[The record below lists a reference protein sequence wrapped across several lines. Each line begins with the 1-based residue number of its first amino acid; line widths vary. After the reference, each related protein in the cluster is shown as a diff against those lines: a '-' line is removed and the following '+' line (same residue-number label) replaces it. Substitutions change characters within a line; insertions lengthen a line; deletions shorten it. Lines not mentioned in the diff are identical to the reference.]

1 MALPAALRVDC
12 MASRVLTRRETKAEA
27 TPCRGADLAVQQ
39 FESQFLERLTAAARD
54 RVVAAASR
62 RHLRADSV
70 AVRQGDPANF
80 MFLLFTGR
88 ARHFYLT
95 PQGKKIVLFW
105 LAPGQIFG
113 AGALLP
119 EPTEY
124 MVGTEILKDSCVM
137 VWHRSQIRALAAQVP
152 RLLDNALSVAN
163 DYLIWYLAAHT
174 SLVSH
179 TAEQRLAQVL
189 TTLAGGFGR
198 KVPGGTCLDLTNEQL
213 ANAAN
218 VTIFTTSRVLNTWQR
233 KGAVVKTRRHL
244 LLRRPEQLF
253 LFHS

>member
-1 MALPAALRVDC
+1 
-12 MASRVLTRRETKAEA
+12 MASRVLTSRETKADA
-27 TPCRGADLAVQQ
+27 TPSRGADRAAQQ
-39 FESQFLERLTAAARD
+39 FESQFLEGLTTADRD
-54 RVVAAASR
+54 RVIAAASR
-62 RHLRADSV
+62 RDLRANSV
-70 AVRQGDPANF
+70 AVHQGDPANF

-113 AGALLP
+113 AGALLSG
-119 EPTEY
+119 PTQY
-124 MVGTEILKDSCVM
+124 LVGTEILKDSRVL
-137 VWHRSQIRALAAQVP
+137 VWHRSRIRALAARVP

-179 TAEQRLAQVL
+179 TAEQRLAHVV
-189 TTLAGGFGR
+189 TTLARGFGQ
-198 KVPGGTCLDLTNEQL
+198 KVPSGTCLDLTNEQL

-218 VTIFTTSRVLNTWQR
+218 VTIFTASRVLNRWQR

-244 LLRRPEQLF
+244 LLRLPEQLF
-253 LFHS
+253 PLNS

>member
-1 MALPAALRVDC
+1 
-12 MASRVLTRRETKAEA
+12 
-27 TPCRGADLAVQQ
+27 
-39 FESQFLERLTAAARD
+39 
-54 RVVAAASR
+54 
-62 RHLRADSV
+62 
-70 AVRQGDPANF
+70 
-80 MFLLFTGR
+80 MFLLFKGR

-95 PQGKKIVLFW
+95 PEGKKIVLFW

-119 EPTEY
+119 APTQYLVE
-124 MVGTEILKDSCVM
+124 TEILKDSCLL
-137 VWHRSQIRALAAQVP
+137 VWHRSKIRALAARVP
-152 RLLDNALSVAN
+152 RLLDNTLSIAN

-179 TAEQRLAQVL
+179 TAEQRLAQVV
-189 TTLAGGFGR
+189 TTLARGFGH

-218 VTIFTTSRVLNTWQR
+218 VTIFTASRVLNMWQR

-244 LLRRPEQLF
+244 LLRLPEQLF
-253 LFHS
+253 PLNP

>member
-1 MALPAALRVDC
+1 
-12 MASRVLTRRETKAEA
+12 MASRILTSRETKADVS
-27 TPCRGADLAVQQ
+27 PSRGAGHAAEQ
-39 FESQFLERLTAAARD
+39 FESQFLEGLKAADRD
-54 RVVAAASR
+54 MVMAAASR
-62 RHLRADSV
+62 RHLRANSV
-70 AVRQGDPANF
+70 AVHQGDPANF

-95 PQGKKIVLFW
+95 PPGKKIVLFW

-113 AGALLP
+113 AGAVLP
-119 EPTEY
+119 EPTQY
-124 MVGTEILKDSCVM
+124 LVGTEILKDSCVL
-137 VWHRSQIRALAAQVP
+137 VWDRSRIRALAARVP

-189 TTLAGGFGR
+189 TTLARGFGH

-218 VTIFTTSRVLNTWQR
+218 VTTFTTSRVLNTWQR
-233 KGAVVKTRRHL
+233 KGVVVKTRRRL
-244 LLRRPEQLF
+244 VLRLPEQLF
-253 LFHS
+253 PFNS

>member
-1 MALPAALRVDC
+1 
-12 MASRVLTRRETKAEA
+12 MASRVLISRETK
-27 TPCRGADLAVQQ
+27 TDVTLSRGADRAAQQ
-39 FESQFLERLTAAARD
+39 FESQFLEGLTAANRD
-54 RVVAAASR
+54 MVMAAASR
-62 RHLRADSV
+62 RHLRANSV
-70 AVRQGDPANF
+70 AAHQGDSANF

-119 EPTEY
+119 EPTQY
-124 MVGTEILKDSCVM
+124 LVGTEILKDSCVL
-137 VWHRSQIRALAAQVP
+137 VWHRSRIRALAARVP

-179 TAEQRLAQVL
+179 SAEQRLAQVL
-189 TTLAGGFGR
+189 TTLARGFGY
-198 KVPGGTCLDLTNEQL
+198 KAPGGTCLDLTNEQL

-218 VTIFTTSRVLNTWQR
+218 VTIFTASRVLNEWQR
-233 KGAVVKTRRHL
+233 KGVVVKTRCHL
-244 LLRRPEQLF
+244 LLRFPEQLF
-253 LFHS
+253 PLNS